1 MTADKERRKKYASNY
16 KKADNIAYVGSG
28 WKPGVDEFSQ
38 DLMRIATEADEA
50 VMSNPDFFSW
60 DYDERIYLAVKEQA
74 YLIARSYGWT
84 IEGGRIDE

>member
-1 MTADKERRKKYASNY
+1 MKKIGVIGYNGDAY
-16 KKADNIAYVGSG
+16 FAYVGSG
-28 WKPGVDEFSQ
+28 WKPTADEFSQ

-60 DYDERIYLAVKEQA
+60 DYDERIYMAVKEQA
-74 YLIARSYGWT
+74 YLIARNYGWT